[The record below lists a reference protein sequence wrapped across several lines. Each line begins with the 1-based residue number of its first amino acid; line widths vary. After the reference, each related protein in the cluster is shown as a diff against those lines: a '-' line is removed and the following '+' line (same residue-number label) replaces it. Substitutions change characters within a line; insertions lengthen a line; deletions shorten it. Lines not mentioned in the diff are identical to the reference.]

1 VANVK
6 ISELTAAGSAASTD
20 LVEIAQDAGG
30 GSYNARSA
38 TVANIRAG
46 LATSGA
52 VTGTGIT
59 MATARLLGRTTA
71 STGAIEEISVSGL
84 GLTGGTLSQGAGA
97 WVEISRATASSSA
110 TIDFTGIGST
120 YDEYRVE
127 FFEVIPATDDARL
140 LLRTSTDGGSTY
152 ASSADD
158 YFWSNVYSYM
168 QPIGSGASQN
178 AVDEDTSATSILVA
192 GIVIDAALRLSTD
205 SGYIGATGHVMF
217 SRPST
222 STPFIAHVRSWW
234 RSYHASYPYSTSADI
249 FGSRAASA
257 DVDAIRFLMD
267 SGNIT
272 SGTFVLLG
280 RKK

>member
-1 VANVK
+1 VADVK
-6 ISELTAAGSAASTD
+6 ISDLTSAGSAASTD

-30 GSYNARSA
+30 GSYNARKA
-38 TVANIRAG
+38 TVANLRAG

-110 TIDFTGIGST
+110 TIDFTGISST
-120 YDEYRVE
+120 YDAYMVE
-127 FFEVIPATDDARL
+127 IYNAVPATDQAQML
-140 LLRTSTDGGSTY
+140 FRTSTDGGS
-152 ASSADD
+152 
-158 YFWSNVYSYM
+158 SYD
-168 QPIGSGASQN
+168 SGASDYNDRGSSGDSIILTGNIGN
-178 AVDEDTSATSILVA
+178 AASENGA
-192 GIVIDAALRLSTD
+192 
-205 SGYIGATGHVMF
+205 SGYMMIF
-217 SRPST
+217 RPSQAARCQVLFHT
-222 STPFIAHVRSWW
+222 VSITGAGV
-234 RSYHASYPYSTSADI
+234 ASALHSAG
-249 FGSRAASA
+249 FRAADA
-257 DVDAIRFLMD
+257 DVDAMRFLMD

>member
-1 VANVK
+1 MANVK
-6 ISELTAAGSAASTD
+6 FSDLTAVADVAATD
-20 LVEIAQDAGG
+20 LVAVSEDTGG
-30 GSYNARSA
+30 GTFSSKK
-38 TVANIRAG
+38 
-46 LATSGA
+46 
-52 VTGTGIT
+52 
-59 MATARLLGRTTA
+59 ATASQVADYALGVTA
-71 STGAIEEISVSGL
+71 AKGR
-84 GLTGGTLSQGAGA
+84 
-97 WVEISRATASSSA
+97 WVEISRATASASA

-127 FFEVIPATDDARL
+127 FFEVIPATDDAWL

-168 QPIGSGASQN
+168 QPIGSGATQN
-178 AVDEDTSATSILVA
+178 AVDEDTSATAILVA